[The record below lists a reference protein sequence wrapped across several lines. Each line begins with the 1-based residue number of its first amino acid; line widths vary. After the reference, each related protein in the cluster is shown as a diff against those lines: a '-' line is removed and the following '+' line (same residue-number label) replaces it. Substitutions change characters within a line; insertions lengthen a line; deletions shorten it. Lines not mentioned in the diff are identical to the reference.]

1 MKVDVLY
8 SLIEYLD
15 KVLPIDI
22 SKTYKENE
30 KAEIISFIK
39 LFLALGGKL
48 TKRGDDIIVDRD
60 FRNFIM
66 IKFFGY
72 SIIFLNTPKK
82 LKKNIFIGV
91 PGYVGYSFNI
101 GELIAVVNERCAMVE
116 ERLFKSYKEP
126 FPGAWSN
133 DKPWSRKKQKPNKRR

>member
-66 IKFFGY
+66 IEFFGY
-72 SIIFLNTPKK
+72 SIIFLDPSKK
-82 LKKNIFIGV
+82 LKKSIFIGV
-91 PGYVGYSFNI
+91 PGYVGYGINM
-101 GELIAVVNERCAMVE
+101 GELIAVVNESVMVE